1 MCVGSV
7 LECFGCFG
15 LCVCVCGVRA
25 SHYERANLLVLCV
38 MCVLPPDPSYPSPSF
53 GVLLFEL
60 FAEITPFADIE
71 GRQAVVFQNVLQVR
85 RRGEEEK
92 ENTFIPGVCCVLCAV
107 ANLKRRFLLLTTS
120 YRRKY

>member
-1 MCVGSV
+1 VCVLGVCWSVLDVDVLGSV
-7 LECFGCFG
+7 
-15 LCVCVCGVRA
+15 CVCVCVVRA
-25 SHYERANLLVLCV
+25 IHYERANLLVLCV
-38 MCVLPPDPSYPSPSF
+38 MCVLPPDPPYPSPSF

-85 RRGEEEK
+85 RRREEEK

-107 ANLKRRFLLLTTS
+107 CCVLCAVCCC
-120 YRRKY
+120 

>member
-1 MCVGSV
+1 MDV
-7 LECFGCFG
+7 LV
-15 LCVCVCGVRA
+15 CVCVCVCVVCA
-25 SHYERANLLVLCV
+25 PVITNVLTLLVLCV
-38 MCVLPPDPSYPSPSF
+38 VCVLPPDLSYPSPSF